1 MLRLNRSFLAV
12 AVLAVASFALAGCQS
27 MSPSPAATAS
37 ADKSVIA
44 GGTTFV
50 EVPTG
55 QGQTEIVAYTQPG
68 KMVCPECQAV
78 ATKYFQTGVLDES
91 VCKTCGAHLY
101 AGQGELVQ
109 PK

>member
-1 MLRLNRSFLAV
+1 MLRFTHSLFSCVAFGLISLA
-12 AVLAVASFALAGCQS
+12 LCGCESMKPASDS
-27 MSPSPAATAS
+27 AT

-50 EVPTG
+50 QVNTG
-55 QGQTEIVAYTQPG
+55 QGPPVMVAYTTPG
-68 KMVCPECQAV
+68 KTVCPEGEAV
-78 ATKYFQTGVLDES
+78 AEKYFETGVPDES

-101 AGQGELVQ
+101 VGQSEVIQ